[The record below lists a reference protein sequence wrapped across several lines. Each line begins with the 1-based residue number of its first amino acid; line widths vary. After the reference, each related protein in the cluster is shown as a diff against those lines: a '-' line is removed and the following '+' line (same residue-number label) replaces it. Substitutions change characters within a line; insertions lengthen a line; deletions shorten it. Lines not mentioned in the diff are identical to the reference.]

1 MTRWT
6 RARGCVCPRT
16 TARRAPS
23 SGAGGPQIQRVR
35 AGAGRRSRQPGHES
49 RNERHSTN
57 EGGND
62 ERRVPENH
70 KDREGLSRDQSR
82 LLPGPWRQQPA
93 SVGGRP
99 AVAKGVYLYRRQA
112 TSGRP
117 GSESVGVPRVL
128 VEDEDRRGLG
138 SRQDEGPREEDP
150 PLHGPVRQT
159 SRRPAGEGLHF
170 PGRRSRDGRGRRV
183 TSNLTPSEL
192 ARLQRLIPE
201 ARERVWRV
209 IEDMAAR
216 GFDVYVGQTS
226 RTADEV
232 AKAATEG
239 RASIGMKHDWHE
251 LGRAADLRQRKAGGG
266 VNF

>member
-1 MTRWT
+1 
-6 RARGCVCPRT
+6 
-16 TARRAPS
+16 
-23 SGAGGPQIQRVR
+23 
-35 AGAGRRSRQPGHES
+35 
-49 RNERHSTN
+49 
-57 EGGND
+57 
-62 ERRVPENH
+62 
-70 KDREGLSRDQSR
+70 
-82 LLPGPWRQQPA
+82 
-93 SVGGRP
+93 
-99 AVAKGVYLYRRQA
+99 
-112 TSGRP
+112 
-117 GSESVGVPRVL
+117 
-128 VEDEDRRGLG
+128 
-138 SRQDEGPREEDP
+138 
-150 PLHGPVRQT
+150 
-159 SRRPAGEGLHF
+159 
-170 PGRRSRDGRGRRV
+170 V

-266 VNF
+266 VNFDQGPASEPFWRALYEAAVKHGLRSLAYREDGSKLIINGAKGPIWDSGHVEWRQPYATLAEAVAAELT